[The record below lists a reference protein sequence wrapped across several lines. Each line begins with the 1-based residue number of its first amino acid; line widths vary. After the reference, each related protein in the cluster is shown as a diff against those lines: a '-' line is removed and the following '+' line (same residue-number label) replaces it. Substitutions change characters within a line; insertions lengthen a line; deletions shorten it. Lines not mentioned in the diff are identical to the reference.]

1 MNTLWSVQV
10 SRAVLCQCYACQA
23 RTLWTWRGEC
33 SADMAS
39 SGGQPWQAKSHRIYY
54 GHIVDQ
60 AGTVVDEVT
69 PRICRAQ
76 QCLAASSTTLE
87 SFLAFG
93 E

>member
-1 MNTLWSVQV
+1 MSVLRLSGPNALDV
-10 SRAVLCQCYACQA
+10 ARRVFSRHGKQ
-23 RTLWTWRGEC
+23 R
-33 SADMAS
+33 
-39 SGGQPWQAKSHRIYY
+39 GQPWQAKSHRIYY